1 MLLAYLLL
9 AFRYVPVD
17 LIEAAEDGKAILNVV
32 ESSPNGLFPYTTE
45 GAAISPYRRNHLGT
59 YIGLSNLGQGAR
71 SVYTSRSHTTM
82 FNVLLMRLY

>member
-45 GAAISPYRRNHLGT
+45 GAAISPYRRTHLGT
-59 YIGLSNLGQGAR
+59 YIGLSNLGQSAR
-71 SVYTSRSHTTM
+71 SVYTSRSHTTL
-82 FNVLLMRLY
+82 FNVLLMRLW

>member
-9 AFRYVPVD
+9 AFRYIPVD

-45 GAAISPYRRNHLGT
+45 GAVISPYRRTHLGT

-71 SVYTSRSHTTM
+71 SVYTSRSHTM
-82 FNVLLMRLY
+82 YNVLLMRLW